1 MTPIKSAGL
10 PPPDSWAEA
19 LYLPWRFILSMK
31 TPVKTEI
38 RKLVVTKRLVPL
50 TFLVE
55 QTTEGYVAR
64 WKNPKPDEVVVRA
77 ATQEGLEAAIDD
89 ACHVYMTIEFNSP
102 KNEVVEVTSDT
113 PKKYSLLS
121 RLLGEKTS
129 AP

>member
-1 MTPIKSAGL
+1 
-10 PPPDSWAEA
+10 
-19 LYLPWRFILSMK
+19 MK

-38 RKLVVTKRLVPL
+38 SKLVVTKRLVPL

-64 WKNPKPDEVVVRA
+64 WKNPKPDEVVVCA
-77 ATQEGLEAAIDD
+77 ATREGLEAAIDD
-89 ACHVYMTIEFNSP
+89 ACHVYMSIEFNSP
-102 KNEVVEVTSDT
+102 KNEVVEVASD
-113 PKKYSLLS
+113 PLKKYSLLS

>member
-1 MTPIKSAGL
+1 
-10 PPPDSWAEA
+10 
-19 LYLPWRFILSMK
+19 MK

-38 RKLVVTKRLVPL
+38 RKLVVAKRLVPL

-55 QTTEGYVAR
+55 QTPEGYIAR

-77 ATQEGLEAAIDD
+77 ATQEGLQAAITD

-102 KNEVVEVTSDT
+102 KNQAVEVPPD
-113 PKKYSLLS
+113 PAKKYSLLS

>member
-1 MTPIKSAGL
+1 MRTL
-10 PPPDSWAEA
+10 
-19 LYLPWRFILSMK
+19 K
-31 TPVKTEI
+31 TPLKTAI
-38 RKLVVTKRLVPL
+38 GKLVVTKRLVPL

-89 ACHVYMTIEFNSP
+89 ACHVYMSIEFNSP
-102 KNEVVEVTSDT
+102 KNEVVEVTGDL
-113 PKKYSLLS
+113 PQKKYSLLS